1 MKSLSWAGSEHDASM
16 LDVCTR
22 QAVTSEMQSL
32 TIIAPL
38 SGIIVPLEKVPDPAF
53 AQRLVGDGISIDPLS
68 DRLLAPCDA
77 RVLQVHRAKHAV
89 TLEAHG
95 LEIIIHVGLDTVTL
109 RGEGFTA
116 LVREGDTVQVGD
128 ALLTFDAD
136 LVARRARSLL
146 TQVVVTNPD
155 RVSSFDRQAGRVTAG
170 RDVLM
175 RLTLADGS
183 KAAAGDAQGEAVRSR
198 PIVIT
203 AESGLHARPA
213 AALTAAAR
221 QFTSELKLVSG
232 AREANARSVVSIMAL
247 EIEAGDAVTIVARG
261 SDAAAAVAALSDLL
275 ASDFAGAVHASAAQA
290 SAAPEIRAP
299 LAATPSQPLA
309 PDVLRGVPASPGIAI
324 GSIFQFRHDDT
335 VTEERAADA
344 QQERR
349 KLDSAL
355 SAARAQLEALRV
367 RLATDAGAKR
377 AEIFMAH
384 EELLKDPELLDDA
397 TAGIRDGASA
407 AFAWKRAYTTQAG
420 RLLTLKNEL
429 FAGRAADL
437 RDVGRR
443 VLHALEGGDGVA
455 PALPANSILVAE
467 DFAPSD
473 TASLDRTRVLGFCTT
488 SGSATSHAAIL
499 ARGLGIPA
507 IAGID
512 TRALDLAN
520 GTRVVLDGD
529 AGVIRVAPSADDE
542 ALVARRRAADDTR
555 RVAEL
560 AMAAHAA
567 TTRDGQRIEVVAN
580 IGDVNEAGRV
590 VEVGGEGVGLLR
602 SEFLFMQRES
612 APSED
617 EQTQCYET
625 VARALGPNR
634 ILVIRTL
641 DVGGDKP
648 LSYLPIGAEEN
659 PFLGERGIRFTAN
672 RPELQRAQIRAILRA
687 AASGKVAMMFPMIA
701 TLAEWR
707 AAREMVERERN
718 ALGSPAIPVGIMV
731 ETPAAAMI
739 ADQFARAADF
749 LSIGTNDL
757 TQYTLAM
764 DRTNPRLAPQVDA
777 LHPAVLR
784 LIARTV
790 KGAHAHKRW
799 VGVCGALAGDLDAV
813 PVLLGLGVD
822 ELSVD
827 VPIIPA
833 VKARVRSLSMAMC
846 RAIAREALEAESGA
860 AVRAIV
866 ARQLGADHDSSGS
879 TS

>member
-1 MKSLSWAGSEHDASM
+1 M
-16 LDVCTR
+16 
-22 QAVTSEMQSL
+22 

-38 SGIIVPLEKVPDPAF
+38 SGVIVPLDKVPDPAF
-53 AQRLVGDGISIDPLS
+53 AQRLVGDGISIDPTS

-89 TLEAHG
+89 TLDAHG

-109 RGEGFTA
+109 KGEGFMA
-116 LVREGDTVQVGD
+116 LVKDGDVVHTGD

-146 TQVVVTNPD
+146 TQVVVANPD
-155 RVSSFDRQAGRVTAG
+155 RVASFDMRTGRVTAG

-175 RLTLADGS
+175 RLTLANG
-183 KAAAGDAQGEAVRSR
+183 AAAPAVDTEGETVRSR
-198 PIVIT
+198 PIVIA

-221 QFTSELKLVSG
+221 QFRSELRLVSG

-247 EIEAGDAVTIVARG
+247 EIGAGDTVTIVARG
-261 SDAAAAVAALSDLL
+261 SDAAVAVASLSELL
-275 ASDFAGAVHASAAQA
+275 ATDLGDAAHAGSAA
-290 SAAPEIRAP
+290 ETRAP
-299 LAATPSQPLA
+299 LSATPSRP
-309 PDVLRGVPASPGIAI
+309 PVDGELRGVPASPGVAI

-335 VTEERAADA
+335 VIEERAADA

-349 KLDSAL
+349 KLDTAL
-355 SAARAQLEALRV
+355 TAAHAQLETLRA
-367 RLATDAGAKR
+367 RLAMEADAKR
-377 AEIFMAH
+377 AEIFAAH
-384 EELLKDPELLDDA
+384 EELLDDPELLDEA
-397 TAGIRDGASA
+397 GAGIRDGASA
-407 AFAWKRAYTTQAG
+407 AFAWKRAYTAQAN
-420 RLLTLKNEL
+420 RLLSLKNEL
-429 FAGRAADL
+429 IAGRAADL

-443 VLHALEGGDGVA
+443 VLHLLAGDDAVA
-455 PALPANSILVAE
+455 PVLPVNSIVVAE
-467 DFAPSD
+467 DLAPSD

-488 SGSATSHAAIL
+488 SGSATSHSAII

-512 TRALDLAN
+512 PRALALEA
-520 GTRVVLDGD
+520 GTRVLLDGD
-529 AGVIRVAPSADDE
+529 SGVMRIAPSAAEE
-542 ALVARRRAADDTR
+542 AQVTRRRAADENR
-555 RVAEL
+555 RASEL
-560 AMAAHAA
+560 AVAADAA
-567 TTRDGQRIEVVAN
+567 TTTDGHRIEVVAN
-580 IGDVNEAGRV
+580 IGNVGEASRV

-602 SEFLFMQRES
+602 SEFLFMQRDTS
-612 APSED
+612 PSED
-617 EQTQCYET
+617 EQAQVYES
-625 VARALGPNR
+625 VARALGPHR

-659 PFLGERGIRFTAN
+659 PFLGERGVRLTLN
-672 RPELQRAQIRAILRA
+672 RPELMRAQIRAILRA
-687 AASGKVAMMFPMIA
+687 ASIGKVAVMFPMIA

-707 AAREMVERERN
+707 AAREMVEAERR
-718 ALGSPAIPVGIMV
+718 ALDAPTIPIGIMV

-739 ADQFARAADF
+739 ADRFAREADF

-790 KGAHAHKRW
+790 DGAHEHERW

-833 VKARVRSLSMAMC
+833 VKARVRSLSMAEC
-846 RAIAREALEAESGA
+846 RAIARETLNAETGV

-866 ARQLGADHDSSGS
+866 ARHLGADHDSSGS
-879 TS
+879 IT